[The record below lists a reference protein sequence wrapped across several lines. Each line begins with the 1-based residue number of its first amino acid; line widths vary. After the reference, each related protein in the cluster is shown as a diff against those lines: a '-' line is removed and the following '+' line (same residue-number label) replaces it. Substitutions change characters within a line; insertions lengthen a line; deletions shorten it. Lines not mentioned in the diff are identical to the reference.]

1 MIKNYL
7 EKLYQELYEKK
18 LNLDQENQ
26 RLNIELNNIV
36 KFTDTLNKSIDID
49 FELFSPRKVDEDKH
63 MEIDSLLDKQNIVH
77 EKIKKLQIEIKEV
90 DDRIKELEEVIKNTS
105 ENQSPIDISL
115 KQADNIKE
123 QLITNFTD
131 IYDKIKMCDGLA
143 EVDPKRCK
151 LELQMLENKVKY
163 IIQKLDASL

>member
-1 MIKNYL
+1 MIKKYL

-26 RLNIELNNIV
+26 RLNIELKNII
-36 KFTDTLNKSIDID
+36 KFTDTLNKSLDID

-63 MEIDSLLDKQNIVH
+63 MEIDSLLDKQNIIH
-77 EKIKKLQIEIKEV
+77 EKIRKLQITIKDL
-90 DDRIKELEEVIKNTS
+90 DDRIEELEEVIKNIP
-105 ENQSPIDISL
+105 ENQSPTDIPL
-115 KQADNIKE
+115 KQDENIKK
-123 QLITNFTD
+123 QLITYFTD

-151 LELQMLENKVKY
+151 LELQMIENKVKC
-163 IIQKLDASL
+163 IIQELDDSL

>member
-1 MIKNYL
+1 MIKKYL

-26 RLNIELNNIV
+26 RLNIELKNII
-36 KFTDTLNKSIDID
+36 KFTDTLNKSLDID

-63 MEIDSLLDKQNIVH
+63 MEIDSLLDKQNIIH
-77 EKIKKLQIEIKEV
+77 EKIRKLQINIKDV
-90 DDRIKELEEVIKNTS
+90 DDRIEELEEVIKNIP
-105 ENQSPIDISL
+105 ENQSSTDIPL
-115 KQADNIKE
+115 KQDENIKK

-151 LELQMLENKVKY
+151 LELQMIENKVKY
-163 IIQKLDASL
+163 IIQKLDDSL